1 MTKGENIMTTQTIIQ
16 KLTSRKLWV
25 SLIGVIVGVAMA
37 FGVDGSEYTE
47 IAGLV
52 SGSITAVLSIIS
64 YISGEAKIDAA
75 KKQPG
80 ANQSANT
87 IANGESEFKTNDGD

>member
-1 MTKGENIMTTQTIIQ
+1 MNNRNILD
-16 KLTSRKLWV
+16 KLASRKLWV
-25 SLIGVIVGVAMA
+25 SLIGVIIGVAMA
-37 FGVDGSEYTE
+37 FGVEGSEYTE

-75 KKQPG
+75 ASVPINIDLGIKPEEVKTDG
-80 ANQSANT
+80 
-87 IANGESEFKTNDGD
+87 GETVDQ

>member
-1 MTKGENIMTTQTIIQ
+1 MNNRNILD
-16 KLTSRKLWV
+16 KLASRKLWV
-25 SLIGVIVGVAMA
+25 SLIGVIIGVAMA
-37 FGVDGSEYTE
+37 FGVEGSEYTE

-75 KKQPG
+75 ASVPINIDLG
-80 ANQSANT
+80 INQEEEKT
-87 IANGESEFKTNDGD
+87 DGGETVDQ

>member
-1 MTKGENIMTTQTIIQ
+1 MNNRNILD
-16 KLTSRKLWV
+16 KLASRKLWV
-25 SLIGVIVGVAMA
+25 SLIGVIIGVAMA
-37 FGVDGSEYTE
+37 FGVEGSEYTE

-75 KKQPG
+75 ASVPINIDLGIKPEEEK
-80 ANQSANT
+80 
-87 IANGESEFKTNDGD
+87 NDGGEETVAQ